1 MKKTILTLIA
11 IITLLSTVAVLP
23 TYAAVADPGET
34 VMPLWDNTS
43 MINIAIDFPEEGY
56 GFSECVVIGYSGVT
70 KIVIEIVVYKK
81 VLFSWVQIAQ
91 KQETIN
97 NDYGGSSCQFTPV
110 EGATYKSTYKITVTK
125 NNIDEVIE
133 KEKISIC
140 EFTS

>member
-23 TYAAVADPGET
+23 TYAALPDTGGT
-34 VMPLWDNTS
+34 VEPMWDNTDV
-43 MINIAIDFPEEGY
+43 INIAIDFPEYGY
-56 GFSECVVIGYSGVT
+56 GFSECVVLGKGGVT
-70 KIVIEIVVYKK
+70 QIVIEIVVYKQ
-81 VLFSWVQIAQ
+81 VGLSWVQVAE

-97 NDYGGSSCQFTPV
+97 HRAGLSSCQFTPV

-133 KEKISIC
+133 KEKISVC
-140 EFTS
+140 EFD